1 MSIYRLSELLDM
13 TLVQKLAESN
23 YRASGLPMSI
33 IDAFDTSILV
43 SAGWQ
48 DICTPVPQ
56 SQSAFACAAA
66 LKATTSPGSML
77 IAECRISINA
87 RTVFGIS
94 LPL

>member
-48 DICTPVPQ
+48 DICTQFHRVNPL
-56 SQSAFACAAA
+56 SRARC
-66 LKATTSPGSML
+66 LEATTSPGSML